1 MKRLCLVGMA
11 VAGLLT
17 AGISTAATA
26 TTPASGSKKPVKTK
40 PVKTKPA
47 KPVTTKV
54 SCKLALV
61 VQPPADDVTITPG
74 DTGTQFG
81 TAGCG
86 KPLFRGVETAT
97 FSTDDSGDLVAP
109 YTLWFKAGTV
119 RGQWTLTPVGATQ
132 PTSSFTAQS
141 YTGTATITGGSGA
154 WQKATGKATIK
165 VTTLDGVHYTGTE
178 SLTFTTPAATT
189 TKPKRTEGS

>member
-26 TTPASGSKKPVKTK
+26 QMPASGSKQPA
-40 PVKTKPA
+40 KTKPA

-74 DTGTQFG
+74 ATGTQVG

-86 KPLFRGVETAT
+86 RPLFRGVETAR

-109 YTLWFKAGTV
+109 FTLWFKGGTV
-119 RGQWTLTPVGATQ
+119 TGQWTLTPVGATQ
-132 PTSSFTAQS
+132 PTSSFTQQD
-141 YTGTATITGGSGA
+141 YTGTATVTGGSGA
-154 WQKATGKATIK
+154 WRKATGKATIK
-165 VTTLDGVHYTGTE
+165 VSTPDGVHYNGTE
-178 SLTFTTPAATT
+178 SLTVTTPAATT
-189 TKPKRTEGS
+189 R